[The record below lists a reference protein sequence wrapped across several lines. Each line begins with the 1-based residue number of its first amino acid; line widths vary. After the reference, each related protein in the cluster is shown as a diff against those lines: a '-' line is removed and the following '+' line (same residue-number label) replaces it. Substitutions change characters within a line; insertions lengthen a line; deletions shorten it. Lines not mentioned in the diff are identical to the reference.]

1 VLNWITLA
9 SAQFVN
15 KNYEGALSSMETLF
29 KFYENEPKM
38 MKRHEV
44 SEAVLFTCRIYEKQ
58 GQWKEALEFLT
69 KHDN

>member
-1 VLNWITLA
+1 
-9 SAQFVN
+9 
-15 KNYEGALSSMETLF
+15 METLF